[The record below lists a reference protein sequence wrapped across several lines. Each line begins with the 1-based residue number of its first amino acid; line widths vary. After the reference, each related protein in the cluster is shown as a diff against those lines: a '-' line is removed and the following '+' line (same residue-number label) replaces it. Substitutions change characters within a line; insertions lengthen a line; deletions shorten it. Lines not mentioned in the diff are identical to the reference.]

1 MSGTTIS
8 TVETVGLVLSLA
20 SQSPVLI
27 TESGEIINKTIP
39 ASLGVGGYVSGI
51 YDDVSSSSII
61 NLGTVEADP
70 VVGEGDSQL
79 GVGVFLRVGGVVT
92 NGSATDTSALIAGS
106 RTGVAIGYNKITKT
120 LMNFGTIAVLGS
132 EASYGVNINSNCSV
146 TNGSNADVT
155 ALITDDHGAGLE
167 AVSVNLFLTNYG
179 TIYGRGGGVFGSTGG
194 SIVNGSSLDGAA
206 LMRGAR
212 GFGLVSSENVMN
224 YGTIEGGNTNN
235 YRFDEGLL
243 VEGGGITITNK
254 GTIFGFVGA
263 VIEGSTF
270 IDDGVLEGFGGTA
283 LYSGGGLALDVD
295 PGAVFIGGVTLGS
308 GSVLT
313 LESGASVG
321 TLAGFGSSI
330 VGAST
335 ISFAPDADWTIAGAW
350 AGPGKV
356 ETINGFGGGDVIE
369 LTAGVGENWTYAN
382 GRLEFDGGTSF
393 SFSGSAAPDL
403 MIGTN
408 QATGYIEI
416 SAVGSG
422 AVVGA
427 GDLDVVPAGS
437 TFSGLIIEH
446 GGTASAAAGGTLR
459 DAKIAGGVLELT
471 NGVSVTGGI
480 HFSGTHGELLSLGT
494 TVPSAAIF
502 GFKRGD
508 TIVVDAIPYKADARV
523 TVKEA
528 GIVTIVEEKKSYKLH
543 IENAKVGD
551 DDYRFGPGSV
561 LTISGGPAM
570 KFLRNGEVSAQ
581 AGVPDAGI
589 GVVVPASLSLAAAGG
604 AGGLVGWHEWRAE
617 PAVPVVTLHGGF

>member
-20 SQSPVLI
+20 SQCPVLI

-39 ASLGVGGYVSGI
+39 ASLGAGGYVSGI
-51 YDDVSSSSII
+51 YDDVSGSSII

-70 VVGEGDSQL
+70 VVGAGDSQL
-79 GVGVFLRVGGVVT
+79 GVGVFLRVGGVIT
-92 NGSATDTSALIAGS
+92 NGFATDTSALIAGT
-106 RTGVAIGYNKITKT
+106 RTGVGIGYNKMTKT
-120 LMNFGTIAVLGS
+120 LMNFGTIAALGS

-155 ALITDDHGAGLE
+155 ALITDGNGDGLA

-179 TIYGRGGGVFGSTGG
+179 TIYGRGGGVAGSTGG
-194 SIVNGSSLDGAA
+194 SVVNGSSLDGEA

-212 GFGLVSSENVMN
+212 GYGLASAEDVMN
-224 YGTIEGGNTNN
+224 YGTIEGASTNK
-235 YRFDEGLL
+235 YRFDVGLL

-254 GTIFGFVGA
+254 GTIVGFAGA
-263 VIEGSTF
+263 FVEGGTF
-270 IDDGVLEGFGGTA
+270 INDGVLEGTGGTA
-283 LYSGGGLALDVD
+283 LYSRGGLALDLD
-295 PGAVFIGGVTLGS
+295 PGAVFVGGVTLADDC
-308 GSVLT
+308 VLT
-313 LESGASVG
+313 LESGASAG
-321 TLAGFGSSI
+321 TLAGFGTSI
-330 VGAST
+330 TVNAT
-335 ISFAPDADWTIAGAW
+335 ISFAPEAVWTIAGDW
-350 AGPGKV
+350 AGPDTV
-356 ETINGFGGGDVIE
+356 QTINGFSGGDVIE
-369 LTAGVGENWTYAN
+369 LTAGEGENWTYAN
-382 GRLEFDGGTSF
+382 GRLEFEAGPSF

-403 MIGTN
+403 MMGTN
-408 QATGYIEI
+408 QAAGYIEI

-437 TFSGLIIEH
+437 TFSGLIIER
-446 GGTASAAAGGTLR
+446 GGTASASAGGTLR
-459 DAKIAGGVLELT
+459 DATIAGGVLELT

-494 TVPSAAIF
+494 AVPSAAIF

-528 GIVTIVEEKKSYKLH
+528 GIVTIVEGKKSYKLH
-543 IENAKVGD
+543 IENAKVGE

-570 KFLRNGEVSAQ
+570 KFLRNGEESAQ
-581 AGVPDAGI
+581 AGVPDAGL
-589 GVVVPASLSLAAAGG
+589 GVVEPASLSLAAAGG
-604 AGGLVGWHEWRAE
+604 ARGLVGLHEWRAE
-617 PAVPVVTLHGGF
+617 PAVPVVTLHGGY